1 MPEQGGGKGFGRLPF
16 NYRGQRL
23 ASRRAAML
31 HDPTMSSFGVR
42 SGHPFGTRRP
52 DSTGTIAYVLY
63 AIVFRETS
71 GRHTRTL
78 FAVLSF
84 LHGRD
89 NVSSSVFREL
99 YQSHFAPGSC
109 SPVGSSRSS
118 SGRHTISSIFLFFFF
133 SLFLFLRPLFVLL
146 RPPILRLPLLFDS
159 SSSTRPLPSY
169 RSRFATGAKGTG
181 EGTGDVES
189 SILCRVIVR
198 PLSTQPRQIRFGMV
212 FSATRWLLNELS
224 NELRTFWSA
233 MMVPSRFERDGL
245 TIRLTFHTKSIGI
258 QFYFWL
264 TRFFFFL
271 SIYKQTFIIR
281 VRLWCSFDHWPYI
294 KGQCLTGWSKALTF
308 CRWLS
313 DCIPIILYRY
323 SNRFDNQFDNRRK
336 HYASISTS
344 TRCISIFNL
353 PDKFANSLFIN
364 QYFIIYVTVL

>member
-133 SLFLFLRPLFVLL
+133 SLFLFFALCLFYYALLFYAFPYYSIRPLRLVLFL
-146 RPPILRLPLLFDS
+146 RIAPVS
-159 SSSTRPLPSY
+159 QQEQ
-169 RSRFATGAKGTG
+169 

-258 QFYFWL
+258 
-264 TRFFFFL
+264 RFKR
-271 SIYKQTFIIR
+271 SIHF
-281 VRLWCSFDHWPYI
+281 S
-294 KGQCLTGWSKALTF
+294 S
-308 CRWLS
+308 
-313 DCIPIILYRY
+313 
-323 SNRFDNQFDNRRK
+323 
-336 HYASISTS
+336 
-344 TRCISIFNL
+344 SIF
-353 PDKFANSLFIN
+353 D
-364 QYFIIYVTVL
+364 